1 MNEAEKSEHVVG
13 RSVCTECIESIF
25 SYRGGVVVGGG
36 TAAAVWPSVG
46 NPGLRPSMVK
56 MEAVA
61 SNGASPVSLSV
72 VP

>member
-1 MNEAEKSEHVVG
+1 MG
-13 RSVCTECIESIF
+13 RSVCTECIESII
-25 SYRGGVVVGGG
+25 SYRGGVVVGVG

-46 NPGLRPSMVK
+46 NPDLRLSMVK

>member
-1 MNEAEKSEHVVG
+1 MG
-13 RSVCTECIESIF
+13 RSVCTEGIESIF
-25 SYRGGVVVGGG
+25 TYRGGVAFGGG
-36 TAAAVWPSVG
+36 AAAAVWPSVG
-46 NPGLRPSMVK
+46 NPDLRLSMVK